1 MLAAVFGA
9 LHFLFREKPKID
21 WNFEKT
27 GYPVTLS
34 WSQAADGTRTYVVD
48 GINLNGENISGHT
61 LHQIDGDIR
70 LTQDNRVLPLF
81 AVINGIWDSLSEL
94 DGVPSRAI
102 LSLGFQFRPD
112 GVHPADIFKPIG
124 LLSVS

>member
-1 MLAAVFGA
+1 MNLSLQWIMTAIDGIADFARSVLPWQYRSVASNWAVFAVIFAMLAAVFGA

-70 LTQDNRVLPLF
+70 LT
-81 AVINGIWDSLSEL
+81 
-94 DGVPSRAI
+94 
-102 LSLGFQFRPD
+102 
-112 GVHPADIFKPIG
+112 
-124 LLSVS
+124 